1 MLEQNFQSV
10 YEKFKLQFF
19 RRLFSQVREREG
31 SLSAMEAFS
40 VEVIHELDAPTIGQ
54 FADFLGISQ
63 SNATYKVNSLIRK
76 GYIVKENSDT
86 DRREYHLKLSDKF
99 YCYNGLMQSYI
110 DTVMARIH
118 ERFTPEELA
127 TFEHVLAVMSDE
139 LMPECDV
146 PKKVTT
152 RPEDRRQPDWL
163 PPVFVC
169 GGRQRFLLAVSVI
182 RPWLPCVRGGFGLNP
197 GRAEAQG
204 RSPACVTSGTPSV
217 FLYLRAKCGLIRKEN
232 DRNGASP

>member
-1 MLEQNFQSV
+1 MMEQDFQRV

-40 VEVIHELDAPTIGQ
+40 VEVIHQLNAPTIGR

-63 SNATYKVNSLIRK
+63 SNATYKVNNLIRK

-99 YCYNGLMQSYI
+99 YSYNGLMQSYI
-110 DTVMARIH
+110 DTVLGRIR

-127 TFEHVLAVMSDE
+127 TFAHVLAVMSDE
-139 LMPECDV
+139 LMPEC
-146 PKKVTT
+146 
-152 RPEDRRQPDWL
+152 L
-163 PPVFVC
+163 
-169 GGRQRFLLAVSVI
+169 RFSFAGVQALCA
-182 RPWLPCVRGGFGLNP
+182 RC
-197 GRAEAQG
+197 A
-204 RSPACVTSGTPSV
+204 V
-217 FLYLRAKCGLIRKEN
+217 FLCLRAKCGLIREEN
-232 DRNGASP
+232 YDRNGASP

>member
-63 SNATYKVNSLIRK
+63 SNATYKVNNLIRK

-146 PKKVTT
+146 PKSDHT
-152 RPEDRRQPDWL
+152 
-163 PPVFVC
+163 
-169 GGRQRFLLAVSVI
+169 
-182 RPWLPCVRGGFGLNP
+182 P
-197 GRAEAQG
+197 GRPAAARLAAAGFLFAGAG
-204 RSPACVTSGTPSV
+204 RDSCWQ
-217 FLYLRAKCGLIRKEN
+217 FR
-232 DRNGASP
+232 

>member
-86 DRREYHLKLSDKF
+86 DRRIPPEAVGQVLLLQRPHAELHRHGD
-99 YCYNGLMQSYI
+99 GAHPRA
-110 DTVMARIH
+110 VHARGTGDVRARAGRH
-118 ERFTPEELA
+118 E
-127 TFEHVLAVMSDE
+127 
-139 LMPECDV
+139 
-146 PKKVTT
+146 
-152 RPEDRRQPDWL
+152 
-163 PPVFVC
+163 
-169 GGRQRFLLAVSVI
+169 
-182 RPWLPCVRGGFGLNP
+182 
-197 GRAEAQG
+197 
-204 RSPACVTSGTPSV
+204 
-217 FLYLRAKCGLIRKEN
+217 
-232 DRNGASP
+232 